1 MKRNIP
7 QTVIGVTGVALILNA
22 LILPFR
28 SFHYFVSPIYEKI
41 SDQSLLFIVLAGFV
55 LIFFGFFAKNGNSF
69 VTIVELCITLFLAIW
84 LLSESFPQRQNPYEK
99 YNRFEI
105 GYYIDVFIVV
115 VLFIVIIYSL
125 IVSSHAKNSY

>member
-41 SDQSLLFIVLAGFV
+41 SDQSLLFIIVTGLMLFVLA
-55 LIFFGFFAKNGNSF
+55 FFGKNDNSF
-69 VTIVELCITLFLAIW
+69 VVVFEFYITLFLAIW
-84 LLSESFPQRQNPYEK
+84 LFSESLHNRQNPYEK
-99 YNRFEI
+99 YNQFEI
-105 GYYIDVFIVV
+105 GYYIDVFLVA
-115 VLFIVIIYSL
+115 VLFIVMIINKCFT
-125 IVSSHAKNSY
+125 SHAKK

>member
-7 QTVIGVTGVALILNA
+7 QTIIGVTGVALILNA

-41 SDQSLLFIVLAGFV
+41 SDQSLLFIIVTGLMLFVLA
-55 LIFFGFFAKNGNSF
+55 FFGKNDNSF
-69 VTIVELCITLFLAIW
+69 VVVLEFYITLFLAIW
-84 LLSESFPQRQNPYEK
+84 LFSESLHNRQNPYDN

-105 GYYIDVFIVV
+105 GYYIDIIIVV
-115 VLFIVIIYSL
+115 VLFIVIIIAGYFL
-125 IVSSHAKNSY
+125 SHAKK

>member
-41 SDQSLLFIVLAGFV
+41 SDQSLLFIIVTGLMLFVLA
-55 LIFFGFFAKNGNSF
+55 FFGKNDNSF
-69 VTIVELCITLFLAIW
+69 VVVLEFYISLFLAIW
-84 LLSESFPQRQNPYEK
+84 LFSESLHNRQNPYDN

-105 GYYIDVFIVV
+105 GYYIDIIIVV
-115 VLFIVIIYSL
+115 VLFIVIIIAGYFL
-125 IVSSHAKNSY
+125 SHTKK